1 MEMIAHTSGF
11 CRFSNYCSNVT
22 DDHRTDRPGP
32 RRFSTARCT
41 SVRVSIDGDSSGGRP
56 QREGVG
62 RTAAARPNEKV
73 ALQLSRVA
81 TSAYRLLDPRQR
93 DDSNQRAYVG
103 RILPSVLDGA
113 GQTDFHNGSV
123 RPASIR
129 DTPFI
134 SDRMSDAQ
142 LIELLEFDSS
152 PVSSGIQWTS
162 SLSDEDLL
170 STTGFSRR
178 LSRIRPLVRRPWMV
192 AIAVAVV
199 AASVAVVF
207 RIRSE
212 PRPDLGDQRD
222 TVALSDSRS
231 PHLAGVDPL
240 GSTAP
245 AGVGTSRSAEQS
257 VVPPESSLAAG
268 DLGGA
273 SAEPAESLGSDAGS
287 PTLAP
292 STLAPTTLAPSALA
306 PTTPDVSLADSTL
319 LDVDPMLPDLD
330 LSGEPG
336 SIVLPVPIDQPKLLT
351 ESTGPSPDAI
361 AMTLPNVD
369 PGTDP
374 SSEFLLDDP
383 FAALAESLPSQSDAE
398 IALPSTSAPVSP
410 MLAEPAG
417 TSDLGDPMAAN
428 VSDFD
433 PPSAAEIK
441 AARIEITMLIPELAE
456 QILATEAEQRM
467 GQLESLSST
476 LDLGTADHYTAN
488 LMIAEAAWLIESG
501 QSVRD
506 RMQDWIAD
514 YRTGLDPSLASSYV
528 RAIDLAATDETRKHL
543 LREGLVLADY
553 LVVHESIEPC
563 QDVVAAGERLAK
575 TLADSE
581 SGETLDEFA
590 EAVTQMRRQAAS
602 TNRLIG
608 RIGSDQEGGPHSDD
622 PGEHSADAGIAGRYY
637 CLMLRRWE
645 RGLPWLAHAAD
656 LRVAGVAAK
665 EIELGQ
671 LATPD
676 ELVDLGERW
685 MACAARETGRT
696 ADSMNLHAIDL
707 LEKAKRNLTGLR
719 MLSVDRKI
727 DQVKAQLPFYVLES
741 ALPAKT
747 NLSSAVA
754 VEPPARPPVSDLE
767 EPSRLTGRMTIEGRD
782 LGVQLDYGLGVVIR
796 KERLAQIAE
805 QLGENLDSV
814 TLDLSGELELQ
825 NPASIKIL
833 ASAPVTGQRIW
844 IDDDLVT
851 PKSGESM
858 ATVVLD
864 SGPHQVRW
872 AFTPQEG
879 EAAVL
884 RIHDITGR
892 PVPVAAADS
901 AGSVPLRTVLMV
913 KVR

>member
-1 MEMIAHTSGF
+1 LTVI
-11 CRFSNYCSNVT
+11 R
-22 DDHRTDRPGP
+22 
-32 RRFSTARCT
+32 
-41 SVRVSIDGDSSGGRP
+41 
-56 QREGVG
+56 Q
-62 RTAAARPNEKV
+62 AAARSAKALAERQLRAPNEKV

-113 GQTDFHNGSV
+113 GQTDFHDGSV

-142 LIELLEFDSS
+142 LIELLELDSS

-178 LSRIRPLVRRPWMV
+178 LSRIRPQVRRPWMV

-199 AASVAVVF
+199 AASVAMVF
-207 RIRSE
+207 RMRSE

-222 TVALSDSRS
+222 TVALSDFRS
-231 PHLAGVDPL
+231 QHLAGVDPL

-245 AGVGTSRSAEQS
+245 AGVGASRSTDES
-257 VVPPESSLAAG
+257 IVPPESSIAAG
-268 DLGGA
+268 DLSGA

-292 STLAPTTLAPSALA
+292 STLAPTT
-306 PTTPDVSLADSTL
+306 PDVSLADSTL
-319 LDVDPMLPDLD
+319 PDVDPMLPDLD
-330 LSGEPG
+330 LSDEPG
-336 SIVLPVPIDQPKLLT
+336 SVVSPVPIDHPKLPS
-351 ESTGPSPDAI
+351 ESNGPSPDAI
-361 AMTLPNVD
+361 AMALPNVD
-369 PGTDP
+369 PGTNP
-374 SSEFLLDDP
+374 GGEFLPDDP
-383 FAALAESLPSQSDAE
+383 FAALADSLPSQSDTE
-398 IALPSTSAPVSP
+398 IALPSVPVSP
-410 MLAEPAG
+410 ILAEPAG
-417 TSDLGDPMAAN
+417 ASDLDDTMAAN
-428 VSDFD
+428 VPDFD
-433 PPSAAEIK
+433 PPSPAEIK

-467 GQLESLSST
+467 RQLESLSST

-501 QSVRD
+501 RSVRD

-543 LREGLVLADY
+543 LSEGLVLADY
-553 LVVHESIEPC
+553 LVMHESIEPC
-563 QDVVAAGERLAK
+563 HDVVAAGERLAK
-575 TLADSE
+575 TLADAESSE
-581 SGETLDEFA
+581 MLDEFA

-602 TNRLIG
+602 TNRLIV

-645 RGLPWLAHAAD
+645 SGLPWLAHAAD
-656 LRVAGVAAK
+656 LRVAGVAGK

-671 LATPD
+671 LAKPD

-707 LEKAKRNLTGLR
+707 LEKAKKNLTGLR

-741 ALPAKT
+741 TRPAKT
-747 NLSSAVA
+747 NLSSAVPVA
-754 VEPPARPPVSDLE
+754 PSAPPSVSDSELE

-833 ASAPVTGQRIW
+833 ASFPVTGQRIW

-901 AGSVPLRTVLMV
+901 AGSEPLRTILLV